1 MTKTHP
7 PEVPIVNASPLPP
20 LKDRVEAVLQCLA
33 KDDPLLR
40 KALDRRCDRKVDCVR
55 GLFGCVCESRE
66 GLQGS
71 PRATEPLSR

>member
-1 MTKTHP
+1 M
-7 PEVPIVNASPLPP
+7 NASPLPP

-55 GLFGCVCESRE
+55 GPFGCVCEVPDVLLTEMEKAGRPAKTT
-66 GLQGS
+66 GL
-71 PRATEPLSR
+71 A